1 MSSDEARRVEHGAL
15 TARQVEVLVI
25 VTEYYTKSGEACPAR
40 HVARQ
45 LEIYPEAV
53 RGHFA
58 NLCRKGWLKS
68 KSSPAIPDWQN
79 PV

>member
-1 MSSDEARRVEHGAL
+1 VSSDEPRRVEHGAL

-25 VTEYYTKSGEACPAR
+25 VTQYYTKSGDACPAR
-40 HVARQ
+40 YVARQ

-68 KSSPAIPDWQN
+68 KTSPAIPDWQTS
-79 PV
+79 V